1 MTRVIPISFVMAI
14 LVSALAP
21 AEAQQPFP
29 PKSFENL
36 QVLTKGASA
45 GDVINTMKG
54 FTGALGVRCQ
64 HCHVGNEGLPLD
76 QFDFISDEV
85 PAKKTAR
92 LMMRMMADVNRQL
105 DESLPKADGAGARV
119 NCLTCHRGQAKP

>member
-1 MTRVIPISFVMAI
+1 MTRIIPVIFVMA
-14 LVSALAP
+14 VFVGARAS
-21 AEAQQPFP
+21 AEAQRPFP

-36 QVLTKGASA
+36 QVLAKGAST
-45 GDVINTMKG
+45 GDVINTMKA

-64 HCHVGNEGLPLD
+64 HCHAGKEGLPLD
-76 QFDFISDEV
+76 QFDFVSDEV

-92 LMMRMMADVNRQL
+92 LMMRMLADVNRQL

-119 NCLTCHRGQAKP
+119 TCLTCHRGQAKP

>member
-1 MTRVIPISFVMAI
+1 MTRIVPVLLVMAAVVGAG
-14 LVSALAP
+14 VSTQ
-21 AEAQQPFP
+21 AQRPFP

-36 QVLTKGASA
+36 QVLAKGSSTS
-45 GDVINTMKG
+45 DVINTMKG

-64 HCHVGNEGLPLD
+64 HCHVGKEGSPLD
-76 QFDFISDEV
+76 QFDFVSDEV

-119 NCLTCHRGQAKP
+119 SCQTCHRGQAKP

>member
-1 MTRVIPISFVMAI
+1 MTRIIRISFVMTI
-14 LVSALAP
+14 LVGVLAP
-21 AEAQQPFP
+21 AEAQRPFP

-36 QVLTKGASA
+36 QVLAKGASA

-64 HCHVGNEGLPLD
+64 HCHVGKEGLPLD

-119 NCLTCHRGQAKP
+119 SCLTCHRGQAKP

>member
-1 MTRVIPISFVMAI
+1 MTRVIPILFVMAI
-14 LVSALAP
+14 VVGALAP
-21 AEAQQPFP
+21 AEAQRPFP

-64 HCHVGNEGLPLD
+64 HCHVGKEGLPTLGAARSV
-76 QFDFISDEV
+76 IGMKWDEV
-85 PAKKTAR
+85 RAASKLLVT
-92 LMMRMMADVNRQL
+92 
-105 DESLPKADGAGARV
+105 E
-119 NCLTCHRGQAKP
+119 

>member
-1 MTRVIPISFVMAI
+1 MTRIVPVLFVLAI
-14 LVSALAP
+14 LVAAATST
-21 AEAQQPFP
+21 EAQRPFP

-36 QVLTKGASA
+36 QVLAKGAST
-45 GDVINTMKG
+45 GDVINAMKG

-64 HCHVGNEGLPLD
+64 HCHVGKEGLPLD
-76 QFDFISDEV
+76 QFDFVSDEV

-105 DESLPKADGAGARV
+105 DESLPKAEGAGARV
-119 NCLTCHRGQAKP
+119 SCLTCHRGQAKP